1 MDSGDNKRP
10 VIGWRAGSRTEN
22 HNIPVKLIG
31 FLYWNFVMI
40 EFLLG
45 AT

>member
-1 MDSGDNKRP
+1 MIDDAVP
-10 VIGWRAGSRTEN
+10 GSRSGREN

-40 EFLLG
+40 EFSARNNLKR
-45 AT
+45 